1 MLHKERQEAEDRK
14 ERECREYEEG
24 RAREQW
30 EYEEKR
36 EAERA
41 KAQAEV
47 RQSEKEFNAALLAK
61 LFNKK

>member
-1 MLHKERQEAEDRK
+1 MLHKVRQKAEDRR
-14 ERECREYEEG
+14 ERERRGYKEG
-24 RAREQW
+24 GARERR

-47 RQSEKEFNAALLAK
+47 RQSQKEFNAALLAK
-61 LFNKK
+61 LFDKK